1 MSEGEDVRRAYDE
14 PDIDHDRLIAEIDR
28 MARGEYARA
37 SDASESA
44 AVTKEFL
51 ELTNLNGQA
60 LSWLK
65 SIVKKMPKKDGQMK
79 AMDVIRSLEVGLP
92 MVKSHVAG
100 QGSMEMDL
108 EGPDNEDH
116 ADDPQAVEPLDWD
129 GDKETAEFEDA
140 ADDALGDD
148 TVTPID
154 FAAGR

>member
-1 MSEGEDVRRAYDE
+1 MNEGAEVRQAFDGPKVE
-14 PDIDHDRLIAEIDR
+14 HDALINEIDR
-28 MARGEYARA
+28 MSRGEYARA

-44 AVTKEFL
+44 AKTKEFL
-51 ELTNLNGQA
+51 DDTGLNGQA

-108 EGPDNEDH
+108 EGPDNEDQ